1 MATAGSIVVD
11 LLMRTGA
18 FETDTARAEK
28 LMKQRMKAIEEA
40 VNKAAAAAAGA
51 GVVVAGAMA
60 LMVKNASAAAD
71 ELSKLSQR
79 TGVTVQSLS
88 ALNYAASLNDASI
101 QELGNGIKGLS
112 NKMLAAQSGSKEAAA
127 VFDALGISVTKSD
140 GTLRSVD
147 SVLLDVA
154 EAFAKMEDG
163 AGKSAIANKLM
174 EEAGI
179 RLIPMLNNGRDGLSS
194 MAQEAE
200 LLGKTMERLA
210 PFSVEL
216 NDNITRLNTQQQTF
230 AATLA
235 MATVPALNEV
245 AKEILGAS
253 KETALFDLAA
263 GAAKTTIETL
273 AIVGANVAFVFAGV
287 GREIGGIAAQMAALA
302 SLDFKAFSN
311 IGDMMK
317 EDARKARAELDAF
330 EKRVFNPTLT
340 ATASPTPRTAAP
352 VLAGAGSSAK
362 KPATY
367 TDPLA
372 ESAKLYASALEAID
386 KAQISAQTSGME
398 LTATQQRL
406 MELFSDPVFLN
417 MPDTWKQTVVSAA
430 ESAIATEEA
439 AKQAEEL
446 NRQHERLNE
455 LIGEAAMQK
464 QIADMDL
471 LSEAFNNG
479 RISVEQ
485 FEKGIRAAFGLE
497 EDKEGG
503 YWAKWL
509 ESAEKSLTSFDEL
522 SASVVEKF
530 SSGFGDAFERMI
542 FDAGDAGE
550 AASAMAEGMARSVVN
565 ALGQMAAQWL
575 AYQVVQAM
583 VGKTTA
589 ASAATAQTF
598 DAMASQQMAA
608 INAFASTAAIPVVGP
623 AMAPAAAA
631 AALAATSPFVATIA
645 SLGAAAAG
653 ARATGGPVSAD
664 MPYLIGERGPELF
677 VPNTAGRVL
686 PNSALGGTGGPT
698 INLIEDKRRAGQ
710 TQERTGANGKQEID
724 IFVADL
730 MGDGPRAKAIA
741 RRFGLTAK
749 GY

>member
-28 LMKQRMKAIEEA
+28 LMKQRMKGIEES

-127 VFDALGISVTKSD
+127 AFDALGISVTKSD

-147 SVLLDVA
+147 AVLLDVA
-154 EAFAKMEDG
+154 EAFAKIEDG

-179 RLIPMLNNGRDGLSS
+179 RLIPMLNNGRDGLNS

-200 LLGKTMERLA
+200 LLGKTMEKLA

-235 MATVPALNEV
+235 LATVPALNEV

-287 GREIGGIAAQMAALA
+287 GREIGGVAAQMAALA
-302 SLDFKAFSN
+302 RLDFKAFSD

-317 EDARKARAELDAF
+317 EDAQKARAELDAF
-330 EKRVFNPTLT
+330 EKRIFNPTLM
-340 ATASPTPRTAAP
+340 ATASPASRAAVP

-362 KPATY
+362 KPAGTY

-372 ESAKLYASALEAID
+372 ESAKLYASALESID

-406 MELFSDPVFLN
+406 IELFSDPAFLA
-417 MPDTWKQTVVSAA
+417 MPDSWKATIVSAA
-430 ESAIATEEA
+430 ESAIAIEESAKKTEEYN
-439 AKQAEEL
+439 KQT
-446 NRQHERLNE
+446 ERLNE
-455 LIGEAAMQK
+455 LIGEAKLQQ
-464 QIADMDL
+464 QISDMTL

-485 FEKGIRAAFGLE
+485 FEEGIRSAFGLDDE
-497 EDKEGG
+497 EGG
-503 YWAKWL
+503 YWQKWL
-509 ESAEKSLTSFDEL
+509 EGAEESLTSFDEL
-522 SASVVEKF
+522 AGSVVDNM
-530 SSGFGDAFERMI
+530 SSKFGDFFEQMI

-550 AASAMAEGMARSVVN
+550 EASMMAEGMARSVIN
-565 ALGQMAAQWL
+565 ALGQMAAQWM
-575 AYQVVQAM
+575 AYQLIQAAI
-583 VGKTTA
+583 GKTSA

-598 DAMASQQMAA
+598 EAMAAQQMAA
-608 INAFASTAAIPVVGP
+608 INAFASTAAIPLIGP

-677 VPNTAGRVL
+677 VPNTAGKVL
-686 PNSALGGTGGPT
+686 PNSALGGPGSPT

-710 TQERTGANGKQEID
+710 TQERVADNGRQEID
-724 IFVADL
+724 VFVADL

-741 RRFGLTAK
+741 RRFGLRNK